1 MTANSATQPSPED
14 TRSSC
19 PPVLWSSA
27 YRVSTAVAELS
38 CLSYRSNSRIYKIV
52 AGVKQKL
59 SFVWL
64 LFADTAFAADEVQGL
79 IIGLGV
85 VSF

>member
-1 MTANSATQPSPED
+1 MTANSPIQLSPEE
-14 TRSSC
+14 TSQ
-19 PPVLWSSA
+19 VLVSAGPLVKA

-38 CLSYRSNSRIYKIV
+38 RLSCRSNSRIYKIV

-64 LFADTAFAADEVQGL
+64 LFADTAFAAVFQTKCMD
-79 IIGLGV
+79 
-85 VSF
+85 